1 MSYQVLARK
10 WRPGKFSEL
19 VGQEHV
25 VSAISNALDNDRL
38 HHAYLFTGT
47 RGVGKTT
54 IARIFSK
61 SLNCEEGQGANPCG
75 RCNTCKEIE
84 QGNYVDLLE
93 IDAASRTKVEDTR
106 ELLDNVQ
113 YKPTR
118 GRYKV
123 YLIDEVHM
131 LSKHSFN
138 ALLKTLEEPP
148 PHVKFLLATTD
159 PQKLP
164 ITILSRCLQFN
175 LKAMSREQIV
185 GQLSHILEHEQLPF
199 EPQAL
204 ALLARA
210 AQGSMRDALS
220 LTDQAIAQGGNKVIA
235 SVVTDML
242 GLMDKNQL
250 LKVIHA
256 VVNKSPADVLQLVND
271 IAEQAP
277 DYDNVHSELG
287 SLLHQI
293 ALTQWVP
300 EACKLET
307 TSAKAI
313 YQLAKSIPAE
323 QVQLLYQIA
332 LQGRKDLPYSAD
344 GKSALEM
351 TLMRMMTF
359 APASPVGNTT
369 EIISSSGSE
378 HTLPVQQ
385 SSPSGGPGNVSKQ
398 EEAPL
403 SETSA
408 THEQPATTEN
418 AEPCAQ
424 SEAADSQLTSVQLDD
439 AHSTTVNTQS
449 KIVDEFEQG
458 PSLDEQQPA
467 SPDVTESAR
476 EVSAPAPTLAST
488 PVATEGTEAP
498 APTQTPAPEQTPV
511 SNASIPVS
519 EAAAPLSEV
528 AAPASEATGAPVQ
541 AASSSQHDS
550 ADDRPPLDAYMDDM
564 PPLVEEGDYYGY
576 EEDYTGNGNT
586 AQDNRN
592 ASDGTIYATQASS
605 PEAQLTTTADMLAL
619 RQKLKQRKAQDA
631 QEKAKP
637 AASSVTSASS
647 VLGLQGRARQATTN
661 NSLENVPE
669 QTADNRNTSV
679 QNSDRQSADNQSA
692 DNQSAFDQQGLGQS
706 AQNEAQETEKTEP
719 IVSSQQQP
727 HESFLS
733 DNLAQDD
740 MAQGGSVEYRI
751 TQPSVL
757 NSTSN
762 DSSSEGS
769 STEGSASAD
778 DFTFDEFDADAPF
791 SNDDVA
797 DDIVS
802 SVPVASAESTSPNAS
817 NEGSTSSSFSASD
830 NAFHEARVQEVNVQ
844 EASAQPEF
852 ATDNDQDNYDTP
864 PWALDNEQ
872 PPFDQIEN
880 TPEQTDSGYYR
891 DALDFDAPL
900 SATYDGNL
908 KAYLD
913 DGNKLTHASQIDE
926 WSHLVEQLPV
936 AGLLKQLVLHAAFS
950 RNGNAV
956 SLEIDH
962 SQAHLLNDSTKKQ
975 LIDALHHGLG
985 EGVTIDIKLGEPSS
999 TPFTL
1004 QQEIHA
1010 MRHAHAHTV
1019 INTDDTIQTLM
1030 STFDASVLTD
1040 TVKAR

>member
-75 RCNTCKEIE
+75 QCNTCKEIE

-185 GQLSHILEHEQLPF
+185 GQLQHILEHEQLPF

-220 LTDQAIAQGGNKVIA
+220 LTDQAIAQGGNQVLA

-250 LKVIHA
+250 LKVVHA
-256 VVNKSPADVLQLVND
+256 VVSKSPADVLQLVND

-277 DYDNVHSELG
+277 DYDNVHGELA

-313 YQLAKSIPAE
+313 YQLAKTIPAE

-332 LQGRKDLPYSAD
+332 LQGRKDLPFAAD
-344 GKSALEM
+344 GKSAFEM
-351 TLMRMMTF
+351 TLMRMMSF
-359 APASPVGNTT
+359 APSTPIQNTSS
-369 EIISSSGSE
+369 EIENGRSE
-378 HTLPVQQ
+378 HSLPIEHA
-385 SSPSGGPGNVSKQ
+385 SSSGGPGNVSKQ

-408 THEQPATTEN
+408 TSKQEQAPSEIP
-418 AEPCAQ
+418 AEPIEEQVPSSTAP
-424 SEAADSQLTSVQLDD
+424 SVDTNSSVDSRNVQHVGDTASDTTTQNSTSSMAPEQG
-439 AHSTTVNTQS
+439 S
-449 KIVDEFEQG
+449 EQG
-458 PSLDEQQPA
+458 PEP
-467 SPDVTESAR
+467 
-476 EVSAPAPTLAST
+476 APAVELDTQDVSLQSETARKTELAEPPEPPGTPTT
-488 PVATEGTEAP
+488 FK
-498 APTQTPAPEQTPV
+498 QEQPQHH
-511 SNASIPVS
+511 NALQSD
-519 EAAAPLSEV
+519 E
-528 AAPASEATGAPVQ
+528 
-541 AASSSQHDS
+541 
-550 ADDRPPLDAYMDDM
+550 PPLDAYMDDM
-564 PPLVEEGDYYGY
+564 PPPSDEDGYFDVGHHQNGIEAIGHDSENSQVGSEHIASVHSENNVHNEGEAAPSLTAEE
-576 EEDYTGNGNT
+576 
-586 AQDNRN
+586 
-592 ASDGTIYATQASS
+592 
-605 PEAQLTTTADMLAL
+605 QLISTADMLAL

-631 QEKAKP
+631 DAKSGSAANAKSESASDIQARFTKSKAE
-637 AASSVTSASS
+637 AANVAQADSAQLEATSA
-647 VLGLQGRARQATTN
+647 N
-661 NSLENVPE
+661 NNELENSHSQEHGQQPH
-669 QTADNRNTSV
+669 
-679 QNSDRQSADNQSA
+679 QNSDLESV
-692 DNQSAFDQQGLGQS
+692 
-706 AQNEAQETEKTEP
+706 TEKTQLDT
-719 IVSSQQQP
+719 SQTAP
-727 HESFLS
+727 
-733 DNLAQDD
+733 
-740 MAQGGSVEYRI
+740 
-751 TQPSVL
+751 
-757 NSTSN
+757 SN
-762 DSSSEGS
+762 DKQSLNTRSSSDDKLAVGVNSDSQVNAFNDNAS
-769 STEGSASAD
+769 SSPSSETQSAPIGVGSASA
-778 DFTFDEFDADAPF
+778 FELDEFEEDMPF
-791 SNDDVA
+791 SNDDVGSQA
-797 DDIVS
+797 NSAPPIEDAPPWAIDHEGE
-802 SVPVASAESTSPNAS
+802 PVQHIEN
-817 NEGSTSSSFSASD
+817 TSSSSD
-830 NAFHEARVQEVNVQ
+830 SFNSGVNTQDYVAEHFEVAD
-844 EASAQPEF
+844 ERSF
-852 ATDNDQDNYDTP
+852 T
-864 PWALDNEQ
+864 
-872 PPFDQIEN
+872 
-880 TPEQTDSGYYR
+880 R
-891 DALDFDAPL
+891 DPLDFDAPL
-900 SATYDGNL
+900 SSTYDGNL
-908 KAYLD
+908 TAYLN
-913 DGNKLTHASQIDE
+913 DGSKLTHASQIDE
-926 WSHLVEQLPV
+926 WSNLVEQMPV

-950 RNGNAV
+950 RNGNQV

-962 SQAHLLNDSTKKQ
+962 SQTHLLNDSAKKQ
-975 LIDALHHGLG
+975 LVDAIHHGLG
-985 EGVTIDIKLGEPSS
+985 ENVEVNITLGEPST
-999 TPFTL
+999 TPFAL

-1010 MRHAHAHTV
+1010 MRHAHAHSV
-1019 INTDDTIQTLM
+1019 IKTDDTIQALL
-1030 STFDASVLTD
+1030 STFDASVLAD

>member
-75 RCNTCKEIE
+75 QCNTCKEIE

-185 GQLSHILEHEQLPF
+185 GQLRHILEHEQLPF

-220 LTDQAIAQGGNKVIA
+220 LTDQAIAQGGNQVLA

-250 LKVIHA
+250 LKVVHA
-256 VVNKSPADVLQLVND
+256 VVSKSPADVLQLVND

-277 DYDNVHSELG
+277 DYDNVHSELA

-313 YQLAKSIPAE
+313 FQLSKTIPAE

-332 LQGRKDLPYSAD
+332 LQGRKDLPFAAD
-344 GKSALEM
+344 GKSAFEM
-351 TLMRMMTF
+351 TLMRMMSF
-359 APASPVGNTT
+359 APNKPIRDTAS
-369 EIISSSGSE
+369 EIENERSE
-378 HTLPVQQ
+378 HSLPVEHA
-385 SSPSGGPGNVSKQ
+385 SSSGGPGNVGKQ

-408 THEQPATTEN
+408 TNVQEETPSHLSVESTSAQSSGSAPSTPDSLAKSIIEKEQQEQP
-418 AEPCAQ
+418 Q
-424 SEAADSQLTSVQLDD
+424 STSQFESLQKQEHAVVDESELREDITQTMSTSVESGTTST
-439 AHSTTVNTQS
+439 HSTTLERDSAHGEEPVKQA
-449 KIVDEFEQG
+449 
-458 PSLDEQQPA
+458 PA
-467 SPDVTESAR
+467 SPITE
-476 EVSAPAPTLAST
+476 EVPVENTAIQAESVAAELEPT
-488 PVATEGTEAP
+488 PNEVGEP
-498 APTQTPAPEQTPV
+498 H
-511 SNASIPVS
+511 N
-519 EAAAPLSEV
+519 EAA
-528 AAPASEATGAPVQ
+528 
-541 AASSSQHDS
+541 QHFDG
-550 ADDRPPLDAYMDDM
+550 PPLDAYMDDM
-564 PPLVEEGDYYGY
+564 PPPSDDDGSFAFEGFQSAEGFH
-576 EEDYTGNGNT
+576 
-586 AQDNRN
+586 N
-592 ASDGTIYATQASS
+592 AEGSHNAKGSDQNSEPLAHENVASS
-605 PEAQLTTTADMLAL
+605 LTAEEQLTSTADMLAL
-619 RQKLKQRKAQDA
+619 RQKLKQRKALDA
-631 QEKAKP
+631 EAKSNS
-637 AASSVTSASS
+637 AASAKTESASDI
-647 VLGLQGRARQATTN
+647 QARFTRSKAEALSTAQSAHGVN
-661 NSLENVPE
+661 KGNDNSSGQP
-669 QTADNRNTSV
+669 
-679 QNSDRQSADNQSA
+679 SADNEFKSGDLNPVGHENSRELQDHSPEPLNNSPELRENSPERIDSGSEHKDNSVARGDTPQREGTNPRSSLGNTHAHSSDATHTSESEMNHSSA
-692 DNQSAFDQQGLGQS
+692 NH
-706 AQNEAQETEKTEP
+706 T
-719 IVSSQQQP
+719 
-727 HESFLS
+727 S
-733 DNLAQDD
+733 DFSL
-740 MAQGGSVEYRI
+740 
-751 TQPSVL
+751 
-757 NSTSN
+757 
-762 DSSSEGS
+762 
-769 STEGSASAD
+769 
-778 DFTFDEFDADAPF
+778 DEFEEDMPF
-791 SNDDVA
+791 SNDESEA
-797 DDIVS
+797 QLNS
-802 SVPVASAESTSPNAS
+802 ETPVE
-817 NEGSTSSSFSASD
+817 D
-830 NAFHEARVQEVNVQ
+830 M
-844 EASAQPEF
+844 
-852 ATDNDQDNYDTP
+852 P
-864 PWALDNEQ
+864 PWATDYDNQ
-872 PPFDQIEN
+872 PPQHVEGADYVEAPSNSSSNYDSAPEQIESAG
-880 TPEQTDSGYYR
+880 DRSFAR
-891 DALDFDAPL
+891 DALNFDTPL
-900 SATYDGNL
+900 SSTYDGQL
-908 KAYLD
+908 KAYLN
-913 DGNKLTHASQIDE
+913 DGSKLTHASQIDE
-926 WSHLVEQLPV
+926 WSNLVEQMPV
-936 AGLLKQLVLHAAFS
+936 AGLLKQLVLHASFS
-950 RNGNAV
+950 RDGNQV

-962 SQAHLLNDSTKKQ
+962 SQTHLLNDSAKKQ
-975 LIDALHHGLG
+975 LVDAIHHGLG
-985 EGVTIDIKLGEPSS
+985 ENVEVSITLGEPAS
-999 TPFTL
+999 TPFAL

-1010 MRHAHAHTV
+1010 MRHAHAHSV
-1019 INTDDTIQTLM
+1019 IKTDDTIQALL

-1040 TVKAR
+1040 SVKAR

>member
-75 RCNTCKEIE
+75 QCNTCKEIE

-185 GQLSHILEHEQLPF
+185 GQLQHILEHEQLPF

-220 LTDQAIAQGGNKVIA
+220 LTDQAIAQGGNQVLA

-250 LKVIHA
+250 LKVVHA
-256 VVNKSPADVLQLVND
+256 VVSKSPADVLQLVND

-277 DYDNVHSELG
+277 DYDNVHSELA

-313 YQLAKSIPAE
+313 FQLAKTIPTE

-332 LQGRKDLPYSAD
+332 LQGRKDLPFAAD
-344 GKSALEM
+344 GKSAFEM
-351 TLMRMMTF
+351 TLMRMMSF
-359 APASPVGNTT
+359 APNTPIDDT
-369 EIISSSGSE
+369 VSEIENGRSE
-378 HTLPVQQ
+378 HSLPVDHA
-385 SSPSGGPGNVSKQ
+385 SSSGGPGNVGKQ

-408 THEQPATTEN
+408 TNVQEETPSHLSVESTSEQSLGSAPSTQDSLATSIIEKEQQEQSTSPFESQQEQEN
-418 AEPCAQ
+418 A
-424 SEAADSQLTSVQLDD
+424 AADESDTLSALPHAESGATSTQTTALERDASHDD
-439 AHSTTVNTQS
+439 
-449 KIVDEFEQG
+449 
-458 PSLDEQQPA
+458 
-467 SPDVTESAR
+467 ES
-476 EVSAPAPTLAST
+476 VKPAPTSSIEELAVENTAVQAVQTESVAAELEPT
-488 PVATEGTEAP
+488 PSK
-498 APTQTPAPEQTPV
+498 V
-511 SNASIPVS
+511 SASHN
-519 EAAAPLSEV
+519 EAAQYFDE
-528 AAPASEATGAPVQ
+528 
-541 AASSSQHDS
+541 
-550 ADDRPPLDAYMDDM
+550 PPLDAYMDDM
-564 PPLVEEGDYYGY
+564 PLSSEDDGSLGFDGFQSAEGFH
-576 EEDYTGNGNT
+576 
-586 AQDNRN
+586 N
-592 ASDGTIYATQASS
+592 AKGSDKNSESLAHENEASS
-605 PEAQLTTTADMLAL
+605 LTAEEQLTSTADMLAL

-631 QEKAKP
+631 EAK
-637 AASSVTSASS
+637 STSAANAKTDSAS
-647 VLGLQGRARQATTN
+647 DIQARFTRSKAEAL
-661 NSLENVPE
+661 SAA
-669 QTADNRNTSV
+669 QTAHGINKGGDNSSG
-679 QNSDRQSADNQSA
+679 QPSADNEIKSGDLNPVGHENSRERQDHSP
-692 DNQSAFDQQGLGQS
+692 
-706 AQNEAQETEKTEP
+706 EP
-719 IVSSQQQP
+719 
-727 HESFLS
+727 
-733 DNLAQDD
+733 
-740 MAQGGSVEYRI
+740 
-751 TQPSVL
+751 L
-757 NSTSN
+757 NSSPELLNSSPERIDSGSEHKDNSVARGDTPQLESTNSGSSLGNTHAYSSDAMHTSESEKN
-762 DSSSEGS
+762 HSSSNHTS
-769 STEGSASAD
+769 
-778 DFTFDEFDADAPF
+778 DFSLDEFEEDMPF
-791 SNDDVA
+791 SNDESEA
-797 DDIVS
+797 QS
-802 SVPVASAESTSPNAS
+802 NSETPVE
-817 NEGSTSSSFSASD
+817 D
-830 NAFHEARVQEVNVQ
+830 M
-844 EASAQPEF
+844 
-852 ATDNDQDNYDTP
+852 P
-864 PWALDNEQ
+864 PWATDYDNQ
-872 PPFDQIEN
+872 PPQPPQQVEGADYVEAPSDSSSN
-880 TPEQTDSGYYR
+880 YDSAPEQMESAGDRSFAR
-891 DALDFDAPL
+891 DALNFDTPL
-900 SATYDGNL
+900 SSTYDGQL
-908 KAYLD
+908 KAYLN
-913 DGNKLTHASQIDE
+913 DGSKLTHASQIDE
-926 WSHLVEQLPV
+926 WSNLVEQMPV
-936 AGLLKQLVLHAAFS
+936 AGLLKQLVLHASFS
-950 RNGNAV
+950 RAGNQV

-962 SQAHLLNDSTKKQ
+962 SQTHLLNDSAKKQ
-975 LIDALHHGLG
+975 LVDAIHHGLG
-985 EGVTIDIKLGEPSS
+985 ENVEVNITLGEPAS
-999 TPFTL
+999 TPFAL

-1010 MRHAHAHTV
+1010 MRHAHAHSV
-1019 INTDDTIQTLM
+1019 IKTDDTIQALL

-1040 TVKAR
+1040 SVKAR

>member
-75 RCNTCKEIE
+75 QCNTCKEIE

-185 GQLSHILEHEQLPF
+185 GQLQHILEHEQLPF

-220 LTDQAIAQGGNKVIA
+220 LTDQAIAQGGNQVLA
-235 SVVTDML
+235 SIVTDML

-250 LKVIHA
+250 LKVVHA
-256 VVNKSPADVLQLVND
+256 VVNKSPAEVLQLVND

-277 DYDNVHSELG
+277 DYDNVHSELA

-313 YQLAKSIPAE
+313 FQLAKTIPAE

-332 LQGRKDLPYSAD
+332 LQGRKDLPFAAD
-344 GKSALEM
+344 GKSAFEM
-351 TLMRMMTF
+351 TLMRMMSF
-359 APASPVGNTT
+359 APNTPIDDT
-369 EIISSSGSE
+369 TSEIENGRSE
-378 HTLPVQQ
+378 HSLPVEHA
-385 SSPSGGPGNVSKQ
+385 SSSGGPGNVGKQ
-398 EEAPL
+398 EKAPL

-408 THEQPATTEN
+408 TKEQQETLSHLSVEPTSEQSSENAPSIPDSPATSIIIDEEQQAQPQTTTLFESRQEREQATVNEN
-418 AEPCAQ
+418 ALRE
-424 SEAADSQLTSVQLDD
+424 E
-439 AHSTTVNTQS
+439 NTQTTQLNVELDATS
-449 KIVDEFEQG
+449 TQATLVGRHTALADEFEKQA
-458 PSLDEQQPA
+458 PA
-467 SPDVTESAR
+467 SPISEEVPVKDTAAQTESGAA
-476 EVSAPAPTLAST
+476 EIKPTLKQVSATHNE
-488 PVATEGTEAP
+488 V
-498 APTQTPAPEQTPV
+498 EQHFD
-511 SNASIPVS
+511 
-519 EAAAPLSEV
+519 
-528 AAPASEATGAPVQ
+528 G
-541 AASSSQHDS
+541 
-550 ADDRPPLDAYMDDM
+550 PPLDAYMDDM
-564 PPLVEEGDYYGY
+564 PPPFEEGGNVVEDFHNVKNFVPHNAESFLNAEGSQQADSAHNNGDPLAQQSQAPSLTA
-576 EEDYTGNGNT
+576 EE
-586 AQDNRN
+586 
-592 ASDGTIYATQASS
+592 
-605 PEAQLTTTADMLAL
+605 QLTSTADMLAL
-619 RQKLKQRKAQDA
+619 RQKLKQKKAQDA
-631 QEKAKP
+631 DAKNNS
-637 AASSVTSASS
+637 AANAKTESASDIQARFTRSKDEAATSAQTTGFNIKNADVTTETRNEGEKSNIAGVTPVENENGPGHIHNPLRES
-647 VLGLQGRARQATTN
+647 NNTPRSDHEDLLGDSNRYQQDDNTGLFQDSTEALPADTEQGST
-661 NSLENVPE
+661 LEI
-669 QTADNRNTSV
+669 
-679 QNSDRQSADNQSA
+679 
-692 DNQSAFDQQGLGQS
+692 GQS
-706 AQNEAQETEKTEP
+706 GA
-719 IVSSQQQP
+719 
-727 HESFLS
+727 
-733 DNLAQDD
+733 
-740 MAQGGSVEYRI
+740 
-751 TQPSVL
+751 
-757 NSTSN
+757 N
-762 DSSSEGS
+762 D
-769 STEGSASAD
+769 TNYFAL
-778 DFTFDEFDADAPF
+778 DEFEEDMPF
-791 SNDDVA
+791 SNDEVTTQK
-797 DDIVS
+797 S
-802 SVPVASAESTSPNAS
+802 ETSQV
-817 NEGSTSSSFSASD
+817 E
-830 NAFHEARVQEVNVQ
+830 
-844 EASAQPEF
+844 
-852 ATDNDQDNYDTP
+852 DTP
-864 PWALDNEQ
+864 PWATGDEPQ
-872 PPFDQIEN
+872 SSPIAVDSGHEPETPGGTTN
-880 TPEQTDSGYYR
+880 TVGLPEQTESKGDLSFAR
-891 DALDFDAPL
+891 DALNFDTPL
-900 SATYDGNL
+900 SSTYDGPL
-908 KAYLD
+908 KPYLN

-926 WSHLVEQLPV
+926 WSNLVEQMPV
-936 AGLLKQLVLHAAFS
+936 AGLLKQLVLHASFS
-950 RNGNAV
+950 REGNQV

-962 SQAHLLNDSTKKQ
+962 SQTHLLNDSAKKQ
-975 LIDALHHGLG
+975 LVDAIHHGLG
-985 EGVTIDIKLGEPSS
+985 ENVDVNISLGEPAS
-999 TPFTL
+999 TPFAL

-1010 MRHAHAHTV
+1010 MRHAHAHSV
-1019 INTDDTIQTLM
+1019 IETDDTIQTLL

-1040 TVKAR
+1040 SVKAR

>member
-75 RCNTCKEIE
+75 QCNTCKEIE

-185 GQLSHILEHEQLPF
+185 GQLQHILQHEQLPF

-220 LTDQAIAQGGNKVIA
+220 LTDQAIAQGGNQVLA

-256 VVNKSPADVLQLVND
+256 VVSKSPADVLQLVND

-277 DYDNVHSELG
+277 DYDNVHSELA

-313 YQLAKSIPAE
+313 FQLAKTIPAE

-332 LQGRKDLPYSAD
+332 LQGRKDLPFAAD
-344 GKSALEM
+344 GKSAFEM
-351 TLMRMMTF
+351 TLMRMMSF
-359 APASPVGNTT
+359 APNTPIDDT
-369 EIISSSGSE
+369 VSEIENGRSE
-378 HTLPVQQ
+378 HSLPVDHA
-385 SSPSGGPGNVSKQ
+385 SSSGGPGNVGKQ

-408 THEQPATTEN
+408 TNVQEETPSHLSVESTSAQSLESAPSTLDSLATSIIEKEQQEQPQSTTQF
-418 AEPCAQ
+418 EPRQEQEHAAVDE
-424 SEAADSQLTSVQLDD
+424 SELPEDKTQTTSTSVE
-439 AHSTTVNTQS
+439 SGTTSTQS
-449 KIVDEFEQG
+449 TALERD
-458 PSLDEQQPA
+458 
-467 SPDVTESAR
+467 SAHG
-476 EVSAPAPTLAST
+476 EE
-488 PVATEGTEAP
+488 PVK
-498 APTQTPAPEQTPV
+498 Q
-511 SNASIPVS
+511 
-519 EAAAPLSEV
+519 
-528 AAPASEATGAPVQ
+528 APASSITEEVPVENTAIQAESVAAELEPTPNEVSEPHNEAA
-541 AASSSQHDS
+541 QHFDG
-550 ADDRPPLDAYMDDM
+550 PPLDAYMDDM
-564 PPLVEEGDYYGY
+564 PPPSEDDSSFAFEGFQSAEGGY
-576 EEDYTGNGNT
+576 
-586 AQDNRN
+586 N
-592 ASDGTIYATQASS
+592 AEGSYNAKGSDQNSEPLAHENEASS
-605 PEAQLTTTADMLAL
+605 LTAEEQLTSTADMLAL

-631 QEKAKP
+631 EAKSNS
-637 AASSVTSASS
+637 AANAKTESASDIQARFTRS
-647 VLGLQGRARQATTN
+647 KAEALNTAQSTNAITNHAENSAGQGSADN
-661 NSLENVPE
+661 EIKSGEINSLETETSSESGNDSPKRLDNSPKRLDNSLERIDNNSELANNAAYISNENNDNSLQQGAPLGSAHAELTDITDAGESVKALSGVNDASDFTLDEFEEDMPFSNDEAEVQPNSETPVEDIPPWATDYDDQPPQHVEEAGYVEASSSSNANNPNVPE
-669 QTADNRNTSV
+669 QVEGAGER
-679 QNSDRQSADNQSA
+679 
-692 DNQSAFDQQGLGQS
+692 
-706 AQNEAQETEKTEP
+706 
-719 IVSSQQQP
+719 
-727 HESFLS
+727 SF
-733 DNLAQDD
+733 A
-740 MAQGGSVEYRI
+740 
-751 TQPSVL
+751 
-757 NSTSN
+757 
-762 DSSSEGS
+762 
-769 STEGSASAD
+769 
-778 DFTFDEFDADAPF
+778 
-791 SNDDVA
+791 
-797 DDIVS
+797 
-802 SVPVASAESTSPNAS
+802 
-817 NEGSTSSSFSASD
+817 
-830 NAFHEARVQEVNVQ
+830 
-844 EASAQPEF
+844 
-852 ATDNDQDNYDTP
+852 
-864 PWALDNEQ
+864 
-872 PPFDQIEN
+872 
-880 TPEQTDSGYYR
+880 R
-891 DALDFDAPL
+891 DALNFDTPL
-900 SATYDGNL
+900 SSTYDGQL
-908 KAYLD
+908 KAYLS
-913 DGNKLTHASQIDE
+913 DGSKLTHASQIDE
-926 WSHLVEQLPV
+926 WSNLVEQMPV
-936 AGLLKQLVLHAAFS
+936 AGLLKQLVLHASFS
-950 RNGNAV
+950 RNGNQV

-962 SQAHLLNDSTKKQ
+962 SQTHLLNDSAKKQ
-975 LIDALHHGLG
+975 LVDAIHHGLG
-985 EGVTIDIKLGEPSS
+985 ENVDVNITLGEPSS
-999 TPFTL
+999 TPFAL

-1010 MRHAHAHTV
+1010 MRHAHAHSV
-1019 INTDDTIQTLM
+1019 IKTDDTIQALL

>member
-75 RCNTCKEIE
+75 QCNTCKEIE

-185 GQLSHILEHEQLPF
+185 GQLKHILEHEQLPF

-210 AQGSMRDALS
+210 AHGSMRDALS
-220 LTDQAIAQGGNKVIA
+220 LTDQAIAQGGNQVLA

-250 LKVIHA
+250 LKVVHA
-256 VVNKSPADVLQLVND
+256 VVSKSPADVLQLVND
-271 IAEQAP
+271 LAEQAP
-277 DYDNVHSELG
+277 DYDNVHSELA

-313 YQLAKSIPAE
+313 FQLAKTIPAE

-332 LQGRKDLPYSAD
+332 LQGRKDLPFAAD
-344 GKSALEM
+344 GKSAFEM
-351 TLMRMMTF
+351 TLMRMMSF
-359 APASPVGNTT
+359 APNIPIENTSS
-369 EIISSSGSE
+369 EIENGRSE
-378 HTLPVQQ
+378 HSLPVDHA
-385 SSPSGGPGNVSKQ
+385 SSSGGPGNVGKQ
-398 EEAPL
+398 GEAPL

-408 THEQPATTEN
+408 TKMQEVTPSKVQVESTF
-418 AEPCAQ
+418 AQ
-424 SEAADSQLTSVQLDD
+424 SLA
-439 AHSTTVNTQS
+439 
-449 KIVDEFEQG
+449 G
-458 PSLDEQQPA
+458 A
-467 SPDVTESAR
+467 SPTSEPLGVPNVEREPQEEPLPESQSNPQLEH
-476 EVSAPAPTLAST
+476 EVKEDHSADDESGLGEPETSIISSNVKT
-488 PVATEGTEAP
+488 DQ
-498 APTQTPAPEQTPV
+498 APTQTTGLNTYATLDDKPAKQQPPSPVDEVLPVEGATQRTEYAEAQAQSEPTSASAPQAEQYYD
-511 SNASIPVS
+511 
-519 EAAAPLSEV
+519 E
-528 AAPASEATGAPVQ
+528 
-541 AASSSQHDS
+541 
-550 ADDRPPLDAYMDDM
+550 PPLDAYMDDV
-564 PPLVEEGDYYGY
+564 PPPSEDDGLFGVEGY
-576 EEDYTGNGNT
+576 HGEDSHINGESLAHENETDSANGVQTDGNPVNEGNGAGTDSINRETSSLT
-586 AQDNRN
+586 A
-592 ASDGTIYATQASS
+592 
-605 PEAQLTTTADMLAL
+605 EEQLTSTADMLAL
-619 RQKLKQRKAQDA
+619 RQKLKQKKAQDA
-631 QEKAKP
+631 DAKSNSVANAKAESASDIQARFTRSKSEALSAAQTTNTINNSTDNSAVQNDAGNESNSAGVEP
-637 AASSVTSASS
+637 AEPGTSAR
-647 VLGLQGRARQATTN
+647 LD
-661 NSLENVPE
+661 NSLELNNSPELENSPQMAKNESIEGYHNSLHENANSKTPRTGAQVLPADTMNVSE
-669 QTADNRNTSV
+669 AED
-679 QNSDRQSADNQSA
+679 
-692 DNQSAFDQQGLGQS
+692 GQS
-706 AQNEAQETEKTEP
+706 S
-719 IVSSQQQP
+719 VSSK
-727 HESFLS
+727 
-733 DNLAQDD
+733 
-740 MAQGGSVEYRI
+740 
-751 TQPSVL
+751 
-757 NSTSN
+757 
-762 DSSSEGS
+762 
-769 STEGSASAD
+769 D
-778 DFTFDEFDADAPF
+778 DFALDDFEEDLPF
-791 SNDDVA
+791 SNDEA
-797 DDIVS
+797 DTQVSQVKPVDDMPPWATDYDNLPPQHFENSGFVETSSNSHANNS
-802 SVPVASAESTSPNAS
+802 SVPKQV
-817 NEGSTSSSFSASD
+817 EGAGEWSFA
-830 NAFHEARVQEVNVQ
+830 
-844 EASAQPEF
+844 
-852 ATDNDQDNYDTP
+852 
-864 PWALDNEQ
+864 
-872 PPFDQIEN
+872 
-880 TPEQTDSGYYR
+880 R
-891 DALDFDAPL
+891 DALNFDTPL
-900 SATYDGNL
+900 SSTYDGKL
-908 KAYLD
+908 EAYLN
-913 DGNKLTHASQIDE
+913 DGSKLIHASQIDE
-926 WSHLVEQLPV
+926 WSNLVEQMPV

-950 RNGNAV
+950 RNGNQV

-962 SQAHLLNDSTKKQ
+962 SQTHLLNDSAKKQ
-975 LIDALHHGLG
+975 LVDAIHHGLG
-985 EGVTIDIKLGEPSS
+985 ENVEINITLGEPSS
-999 TPFTL
+999 TPFAL

-1019 INTDDTIQTLM
+1019 IKTDDTIQTLL

-1040 TVKAR
+1040 SVKAR

>member
-75 RCNTCKEIE
+75 QCNTCKEIE

-185 GQLSHILEHEQLPF
+185 GQLSHILEHEALPF

-220 LTDQAIAQGGNKVIA
+220 LTDQAIAQGGNQVVA
-235 SVVTDML
+235 SIVTDML

-256 VVNKSPADVLQLVND
+256 VVSKSPGDVLQLVNG

-277 DYDNVHSELG
+277 DYDNVHGELA

-313 YQLAKSIPAE
+313 YQLAKTIPAE

-332 LQGRKDLPYSAD
+332 LQGRKDLPFAAD
-344 GKSALEM
+344 GKSAFEM

-359 APASPVGNTT
+359 APSAPLADTASDIASGDSNVALPISGNTSVNESNST
-369 EIISSSGSE
+369 IS
-378 HTLPVQQ
+378 PPD
-385 SSPSGGPGNVSKQ
+385 PSGGPGNVSEQ
-398 EEAPL
+398 EDAHV

-408 THEQPATTEN
+408 NSIKTQDVVDDGHVVSEESESAVHAQPFDKPQNDGLGTQPPQAMVSELATSNQTVPEQAVPNQTVPEEAVPN
-418 AEPCAQ
+418 QAAQ
-424 SEAADSQLTSVQLDD
+424 VETASVADAADVGFD
-439 AHSTTVNTQS
+439 
-449 KIVDEFEQG
+449 G
-458 PSLDEQQPA
+458 
-467 SPDVTESAR
+467 
-476 EVSAPAPTLAST
+476 
-488 PVATEGTEAP
+488 
-498 APTQTPAPEQTPV
+498 
-511 SNASIPVS
+511 
-519 EAAAPLSEV
+519 
-528 AAPASEATGAPVQ
+528 
-541 AASSSQHDS
+541 
-550 ADDRPPLDAYMDDM
+550 PPLDAYMDDM
-564 PPLVEEGDYYGY
+564 PVPSDDAHFGI
-576 EEDYTGNGNT
+576 
-586 AQDNRN
+586 DNIN
-592 ASDGTIYATQASS
+592 VSVHSDAMEPDAASS
-605 PEAQLTTTADMLAL
+605 EHKDTTVTTDTLSAEEQLTSTADMLAL
-619 RQKLKQRKAQDA
+619 RQKLKQRKAEEADS
-631 QEKAKP
+631 KANDSGANSGLTSADEIQARFVKTATP
-637 AASSVTSASS
+637 SALNDESSVSNEGRELSADTPFEAGSTGDSTIHDAVQVTSDAPTADDTAVKDAFPSAEQQNAGQHESSNETSNDDFSLDEFDSDAPYANEPSASS
-647 VLGLQGRARQATTN
+647 PFESEAHAPSFEEVPNEVVEPPIAQKGNATSTVEHDAPPWESQQHGSAEYADAYNEPLPHWESDVPVEGAALQNHDNTMLGHGEKQTGLSDGDFARDAFDFDTPLATTY
-661 NSLENVPE
+661 S
-669 QTADNRNTSV
+669 
-679 QNSDRQSADNQSA
+679 
-692 DNQSAFDQQGLGQS
+692 
-706 AQNEAQETEKTEP
+706 
-719 IVSSQQQP
+719 
-727 HESFLS
+727 
-733 DNLAQDD
+733 
-740 MAQGGSVEYRI
+740 GS
-751 TQPSVL
+751 
-757 NSTSN
+757 
-762 DSSSEGS
+762 
-769 STEGSASAD
+769 
-778 DFTFDEFDADAPF
+778 
-791 SNDDVA
+791 
-797 DDIVS
+797 
-802 SVPVASAESTSPNAS
+802 
-817 NEGSTSSSFSASD
+817 
-830 NAFHEARVQEVNVQ
+830 
-844 EASAQPEF
+844 
-852 ATDNDQDNYDTP
+852 
-864 PWALDNEQ
+864 
-872 PPFDQIEN
+872 
-880 TPEQTDSGYYR
+880 
-891 DALDFDAPL
+891 
-900 SATYDGNL
+900 L
-908 KAYLD
+908 KAYLN
-913 DGNKLTHASQIDE
+913 DGNKLTHASQIDS
-926 WSHLVEQLPV
+926 WSQLVEQMPV
-936 AGLLKQLVLHAAFS
+936 AGLLKQLVLHASFA
-950 RNGNAV
+950 RNGDTV

-962 SQAHLLNDSTKKQ
+962 SQSHLLNDSTKQQ
-975 LIDALHHGLG
+975 LIDAMHHGLG
-985 EGVTIDIKLGEPSS
+985 ENVNVDITLGEPST
-999 TPFTL
+999 TPFAL

-1010 MRHAHAHTV
+1010 MRHAHAHSV
-1019 INTDDTIQTLM
+1019 VNTDDTIQALL

>member
-75 RCNTCKEIE
+75 QCNTCKEIE

-185 GQLSHILEHEQLPF
+185 GQLQHILEHEQLPF

-220 LTDQAIAQGGNKVIA
+220 LTDQAIAQGGNQVLA

-256 VVNKSPADVLQLVND
+256 VVSKSPADVLQLVND

-277 DYDNVHSELG
+277 DYDNVHSELA

-313 YQLAKSIPAE
+313 FQLAKTIPAE

-332 LQGRKDLPYSAD
+332 LQGRKDLPFAAD
-344 GKSALEM
+344 GKSAFEM
-351 TLMRMMTF
+351 TLMRMMSF
-359 APASPVGNTT
+359 APNTPIDDT
-369 EIISSSGSE
+369 SSEIENGRSE
-378 HTLPVQQ
+378 HSLPVDHA
-385 SSPSGGPGNVSKQ
+385 SSSGGPGNVGKQ

-408 THEQPATTEN
+408 TNVQEETPSHLSVESTSEQSLGSAPSTQDSLATSIIEKEQQEQSTSPFESQQEQEN
-418 AEPCAQ
+418 A
-424 SEAADSQLTSVQLDD
+424 AADESDTLSALPHAESGATSTQTTALERDASHDD
-439 AHSTTVNTQS
+439 
-449 KIVDEFEQG
+449 
-458 PSLDEQQPA
+458 
-467 SPDVTESAR
+467 ES
-476 EVSAPAPTLAST
+476 VKPAPTSSIEELAVENTAVQAVQTESVAAELEPT
-488 PVATEGTEAP
+488 PSK
-498 APTQTPAPEQTPV
+498 V
-511 SNASIPVS
+511 SASHN
-519 EAAAPLSEV
+519 EAAQYFDE
-528 AAPASEATGAPVQ
+528 
-541 AASSSQHDS
+541 
-550 ADDRPPLDAYMDDM
+550 PPLDAYMDDM
-564 PPLVEEGDYYGY
+564 PLSSEDDGSLGFDGFQSAEGFH
-576 EEDYTGNGNT
+576 
-586 AQDNRN
+586 N
-592 ASDGTIYATQASS
+592 AKGSDKNSESLAHENEASS
-605 PEAQLTTTADMLAL
+605 LTAEEQLTSTADMLAL

-631 QEKAKP
+631 EAK
-637 AASSVTSASS
+637 STSAANAKTESAS
-647 VLGLQGRARQATTN
+647 DIQARFTRSKAEAL
-661 NSLENVPE
+661 SAA
-669 QTADNRNTSV
+669 QTAHGINKGGDNSSG
-679 QNSDRQSADNQSA
+679 QPSADNEIKSGDLNPVGHENSRERQDHSP
-692 DNQSAFDQQGLGQS
+692 
-706 AQNEAQETEKTEP
+706 EP
-719 IVSSQQQP
+719 
-727 HESFLS
+727 
-733 DNLAQDD
+733 
-740 MAQGGSVEYRI
+740 
-751 TQPSVL
+751 L
-757 NSTSN
+757 NSSPELLNSSPERIDSGSEHKDNSVARGDTPQLESTNSGSSLGNTHAYSSDAMHTSESEKN
-762 DSSSEGS
+762 HSSSNHTS
-769 STEGSASAD
+769 
-778 DFTFDEFDADAPF
+778 DFSLDEFEEDMPF
-791 SNDDVA
+791 SNDESEVQ
-797 DDIVS
+797 S
-802 SVPVASAESTSPNAS
+802 NSETPVE
-817 NEGSTSSSFSASD
+817 D
-830 NAFHEARVQEVNVQ
+830 M
-844 EASAQPEF
+844 
-852 ATDNDQDNYDTP
+852 P
-864 PWALDNEQ
+864 PWATDYDNH
-872 PPFDQIEN
+872 PPQHVEGADYVETPSDSSSN
-880 TPEQTDSGYYR
+880 YDSAPEQMESAGDRSFAR
-891 DALDFDAPL
+891 DALNFDTPL
-900 SATYDGNL
+900 SSTYDGQL
-908 KAYLD
+908 KAYLN
-913 DGNKLTHASQIDE
+913 DGSKLTHASQIDE
-926 WSHLVEQLPV
+926 WSNLVEQMPV
-936 AGLLKQLVLHAAFS
+936 AGLLKQLVLHASFS
-950 RNGNAV
+950 RAGNQV

-962 SQAHLLNDSTKKQ
+962 SQTHLLNDSAKKQ
-975 LIDALHHGLG
+975 LVDAIHHGLG
-985 EGVTIDIKLGEPSS
+985 ENVEVNITLGEPAS
-999 TPFTL
+999 TPFAL

-1010 MRHAHAHTV
+1010 MRHAHAHSV
-1019 INTDDTIQTLM
+1019 IKTDDTIQALL

-1040 TVKAR
+1040 SVKAR

>member
-75 RCNTCKEIE
+75 QCNTCKEIE

-185 GQLSHILEHEQLPF
+185 GQLQHILQHEQLPF

-220 LTDQAIAQGGNKVIA
+220 LTDQAIAQGGNQVLA

-250 LKVIHA
+250 LKVVHA
-256 VVNKSPADVLQLVND
+256 VVSKSPADVLQLVND

-277 DYDNVHSELG
+277 DYDNVHSELA

-313 YQLAKSIPAE
+313 FQLAKTIPAE

-332 LQGRKDLPYSAD
+332 LQGRKDLPFAAD
-344 GKSALEM
+344 GKSAFEM
-351 TLMRMMTF
+351 TLMRMMSF
-359 APASPVGNTT
+359 APNTPIEDT
-369 EIISSSGSE
+369 ESEIESGRSE
-378 HTLPVQQ
+378 HSLPVDHA
-385 SSPSGGPGNVSKQ
+385 SSSGGPGNVGKQ

-408 THEQPATTEN
+408 SNVQEEAPLNVPVESTVAQSLEN
-418 AEPCAQ
+418 ALSTSDSHATSIIEKEPQDQAQ
-424 SEAADSQLTSVQLDD
+424 STSPFESRQQQEDAAVNERELRED
-439 AHSTTVNTQS
+439 NTQTTS
-449 KIVDEFEQG
+449 PSVASGTTSTQSTGLERDAAHGDESVTQA
-458 PSLDEQQPA
+458 PT
-467 SPDVTESAR
+467 SPITGEVPVENTAVQTESVAAEPKPTPK
-476 EVSAPAPTLAST
+476 EVSTSHI
-488 PVATEGTEAP
+488 EA
-498 APTQTPAPEQTPV
+498 EQYF
-511 SNASIPVS
+511 
-519 EAAAPLSEV
+519 EE
-528 AAPASEATGAPVQ
+528 
-541 AASSSQHDS
+541 
-550 ADDRPPLDAYMDDM
+550 PPLDAYMDDM
-564 PPLVEEGDYYGY
+564 PPLSEDEGSYGVGDFHDVASFDSHGT
-576 EEDYTGNGNT
+576 EDSNNAEGF
-586 AQDNRN
+586 RN
-592 ASDGTIYATQASS
+592 AEGSHKSSESLSSENEAASLTA
-605 PEAQLTTTADMLAL
+605 EEQLTSTADMLAL
-619 RQKLKQRKAQDA
+619 RQRLKQRKAQDA
-631 QEKAKP
+631 DAKSNSE
-637 AASSVTSASS
+637 ANAKTESASDIQARFTRS
-647 VLGLQGRARQATTN
+647 KAEALNTAKSTNAITNHTENSAGQG
-661 NSLENVPE
+661 
-669 QTADNRNTSV
+669 
-679 QNSDRQSADNQSA
+679 SADNENDDNSLQQSA
-692 DNQSAFDQQGLGQS
+692 SLGS
-706 AQNEAQETEKTEP
+706 T
-719 IVSSQQQP
+719 
-727 HESFLS
+727 L
-733 DNLAQDD
+733 
-740 MAQGGSVEYRI
+740 VE
-751 TQPSVL
+751 
-757 NSTSN
+757 
-762 DSSSEGS
+762 
-769 STEGSASAD
+769 SAD
-778 DFTFDEFDADAPF
+778 TTHAGESVKAQSGVNDASDFTLDEFEEDMPF
-791 SNDDVA
+791 SNDEA
-797 DDIVS
+797 EAQS
-802 SVPVASAESTSPNAS
+802 NSETPVE
-817 NEGSTSSSFSASD
+817 D
-830 NAFHEARVQEVNVQ
+830 M
-844 EASAQPEF
+844 
-852 ATDNDQDNYDTP
+852 P
-864 PWALDNEQ
+864 PWATDYDNQ
-872 PPFDQIEN
+872 PPQHVDGADYVEAPSDSSSNFDSALEHV
-880 TPEQTDSGYYR
+880 ESAGDLSFAR
-891 DALDFDAPL
+891 DALNFDTPL
-900 SATYDGNL
+900 SSTYEGQL
-908 KAYLD
+908 RAYLH
-913 DGNKLTHASQIDE
+913 DGSKLTHASQIDE
-926 WSHLVEQLPV
+926 WSNLVEQMPV
-936 AGLLKQLVLHAAFS
+936 AGLLKQLVLHASFS
-950 RNGNAV
+950 REGNQV

-962 SQAHLLNDSTKKQ
+962 SQTHLLNDSAQKQ
-975 LIDALHHGLG
+975 LVDAIHHGLG
-985 EGVTIDIKLGEPSS
+985 ENVEVNITLGEPSS
-999 TPFTL
+999 TPFAL

-1010 MRHAHAHTV
+1010 MRHAHAHSV
-1019 INTDDTIQTLM
+1019 IKTDDTIQALL

>member
-75 RCNTCKEIE
+75 QCNTCKEIE

-220 LTDQAIAQGGNKVIA
+220 LTDQAIAQGGNQVVA
-235 SVVTDML
+235 SIVTDML

-256 VVNKSPADVLQLVND
+256 VVSKSPADVLQLVND

-277 DYDNVHSELG
+277 DYDNVHGELA

-313 YQLAKSIPAE
+313 YQLAKTIPAE

-332 LQGRKDLPYSAD
+332 LQGRKDLPFAAD
-344 GKSALEM
+344 GKSAFEM

-359 APASPVGNTT
+359 APSAPLADTASDIASGNSNVTLP
-369 EIISSSGSE
+369 ISGNANANQSSSTIS
-378 HTLPVQQ
+378 PPD
-385 SSPSGGPGNVSKQ
+385 PSGGPGNVSKQ
-398 EEAPL
+398 EDTHA

-408 THEQPATTEN
+408 TSIKTQDVIDDSHVVSDETETPVNPQPDEKSENDALETPLPQAMVSEQATSN
-418 AEPCAQ
+418 QVMP
-424 SEAADSQLTSVQLDD
+424 
-439 AHSTTVNTQS
+439 
-449 KIVDEFEQG
+449 
-458 PSLDEQQPA
+458 
-467 SPDVTESAR
+467 
-476 EVSAPAPTLAST
+476 EVS
-488 PVATEGTEAP
+488 
-498 APTQTPAPEQTPV
+498 QTAPESIESDT
-511 SNASIPVS
+511 SASV
-519 EAAAPLSEV
+519 
-528 AAPASEATGAPVQ
+528 GF
-541 AASSSQHDS
+541 DG
-550 ADDRPPLDAYMDDM
+550 PPLDAYMDDM
-564 PPLVEEGDYYGY
+564 P
-576 EEDYTGNGNT
+576 
-586 AQDNRN
+586 
-592 ASDGTIYATQASS
+592 ASS
-605 PEAQLTTTADMLAL
+605 DDDVDYGIDNIDLPVHTEAKVPEEHNSSASTNALSAEEQLTSTADMLAL
-619 RQKLKQRKAQDA
+619 RQKLKQRKAEDA
-631 QEKAKP
+631 ESKTADGG
-637 AASSVTSASS
+637 ANSGLTSAEEIQARFVKTATPSALDNELS
-647 VLGLQGRARQATTN
+647 V
-661 NSLENVPE
+661 
-669 QTADNRNTSV
+669 
-679 QNSDRQSADNQSA
+679 
-692 DNQSAFDQQGLGQS
+692 
-706 AQNEAQETEKTEP
+706 
-719 IVSSQQQP
+719 
-727 HESFLS
+727 
-733 DNLAQDD
+733 
-740 MAQGGSVEYRI
+740 
-751 TQPSVL
+751 
-757 NSTSN
+757 
-762 DSSSEGS
+762 SSEGRES
-769 STEGSASAD
+769 SAD
-778 DFTFDEFDADAPF
+778 AVAETSVAGDSTAQDVVHVTNNATTLAKDDLPSAVHQNAGQNESTNQPQLENDFSFDEFDSDAPYANEP
-791 SNDDVA
+791 S
-797 DDIVS
+797 
-802 SVPVASAESTSPNAS
+802 ASAPFENEAQAPNFEQDSNEVIEPQNLQKGDTASAVDHDLPPWESQHSSAGHSDSSNELPPHWENDLPVESTAPQVYDNTMQGHG
-817 NEGSTSSSFSASD
+817 EEQTESSDADFACD
-830 NAFHEARVQEVNVQ
+830 AFD
-844 EASAQPEF
+844 F
-852 ATDNDQDNYDTP
+852 DTP
-864 PWALDNEQ
+864 L
-872 PPFDQIEN
+872 
-880 TPEQTDSGYYR
+880 
-891 DALDFDAPL
+891 
-900 SATYDGNL
+900 ATTYNGSL
-908 KAYLD
+908 KAYLN
-913 DGNKLTHASQIDE
+913 DGNKLTHASQIDS
-926 WSHLVEQLPV
+926 WSQLVEQMPV
-936 AGLLKQLVLHAAFS
+936 AGLLKQLVLHASFV
-950 RNGNAV
+950 RNGNTV

-962 SQAHLLNDSTKKQ
+962 SQSHLLNDSTKQQ
-975 LIDALHHGLG
+975 LIDAMHHGLV
-985 EGVTIDIKLGEPSS
+985 ENVNVDITLGEPST
-999 TPFTL
+999 TPFAL

-1019 INTDDTIQTLM
+1019 VNTDDTIQALL

>member
-75 RCNTCKEIE
+75 QCNTCKEIE

-185 GQLSHILEHEQLPF
+185 GQLQHILEHEQLPF

-220 LTDQAIAQGGNKVIA
+220 LTDQAIAQGGNQVLA

-250 LKVIHA
+250 LKVVHA
-256 VVNKSPADVLQLVND
+256 VVSKSPADVLQLVND

-277 DYDNVHSELG
+277 DYDNVHSELA

-313 YQLAKSIPAE
+313 FQLAKTIPAE

-332 LQGRKDLPYSAD
+332 LQGRKDLPFAAD
-344 GKSALEM
+344 GKSAFEM
-351 TLMRMMTF
+351 TLMRMMSF
-359 APASPVGNTT
+359 APNTPIKDTAS
-369 EIISSSGSE
+369 EIENGRSE
-378 HTLPVQQ
+378 HSLPVDHA
-385 SSPSGGPGNVSKQ
+385 SSSGGPGNVGKQ

-408 THEQPATTEN
+408 TNVQEETPSHLSVESTSEQSLESAPSTPDSLATSIIEKEQQEQSTSPFESQQEQEN
-418 AEPCAQ
+418 A
-424 SEAADSQLTSVQLDD
+424 AADESDTLSALPHAESGATSTQTTALERDASHDD
-439 AHSTTVNTQS
+439 
-449 KIVDEFEQG
+449 
-458 PSLDEQQPA
+458 
-467 SPDVTESAR
+467 ES
-476 EVSAPAPTLAST
+476 VKPAPTSSIEELAVENTAVQAVQTESVAAELEPT
-488 PVATEGTEAP
+488 PSK
-498 APTQTPAPEQTPV
+498 V
-511 SNASIPVS
+511 SASHN
-519 EAAAPLSEV
+519 EAAQYFDE
-528 AAPASEATGAPVQ
+528 
-541 AASSSQHDS
+541 
-550 ADDRPPLDAYMDDM
+550 PPLDAYMDDM
-564 PPLVEEGDYYGY
+564 PLSSEDDGSLGFDGFQSAEGFH
-576 EEDYTGNGNT
+576 
-586 AQDNRN
+586 N
-592 ASDGTIYATQASS
+592 AKGSDKNSESLAHENEASS
-605 PEAQLTTTADMLAL
+605 LTAEEQLTSTADMLAL

-631 QEKAKP
+631 EAK
-637 AASSVTSASS
+637 STSAANAKTESAS
-647 VLGLQGRARQATTN
+647 DIQARFTRSKAEAL
-661 NSLENVPE
+661 SAA
-669 QTADNRNTSV
+669 QTAHGINKGGDNSSG
-679 QNSDRQSADNQSA
+679 QPSADNEIKSGDLNPVGHENSRERQDHSP
-692 DNQSAFDQQGLGQS
+692 
-706 AQNEAQETEKTEP
+706 EP
-719 IVSSQQQP
+719 
-727 HESFLS
+727 
-733 DNLAQDD
+733 
-740 MAQGGSVEYRI
+740 
-751 TQPSVL
+751 L
-757 NSTSN
+757 NSSPELLNSSPERIDSGSEHKDNSVARGDTPQLESTNSGSSLGNTHAYSSDAMHTSESEKN
-762 DSSSEGS
+762 HSSSNHTS
-769 STEGSASAD
+769 
-778 DFTFDEFDADAPF
+778 DFSLDEFEEDMPF
-791 SNDDVA
+791 SNDESEA
-797 DDIVS
+797 QS
-802 SVPVASAESTSPNAS
+802 NSETPVE
-817 NEGSTSSSFSASD
+817 D
-830 NAFHEARVQEVNVQ
+830 M
-844 EASAQPEF
+844 
-852 ATDNDQDNYDTP
+852 P
-864 PWALDNEQ
+864 PWATDYDNQ
-872 PPFDQIEN
+872 PPQHVEGADYVEAPSDSSSN
-880 TPEQTDSGYYR
+880 YDSAPEQMESAGDRSFAR
-891 DALDFDAPL
+891 DALNFDTPL
-900 SATYDGNL
+900 SSTYDGQL
-908 KAYLD
+908 KAYLN
-913 DGNKLTHASQIDE
+913 DGSKLTHASQIDE
-926 WSHLVEQLPV
+926 WSNLVEQMPV
-936 AGLLKQLVLHAAFS
+936 AGLLKQLVLHASFS
-950 RNGNAV
+950 RAGNQV

-962 SQAHLLNDSTKKQ
+962 SQTHLLNDSAKKQ
-975 LIDALHHGLG
+975 LVDAIHHGLG
-985 EGVTIDIKLGEPSS
+985 ENVEVNITLGEPAS
-999 TPFTL
+999 TPFAL

-1010 MRHAHAHTV
+1010 MRHAHAHSV
-1019 INTDDTIQTLM
+1019 IKTDDTIQALL

-1040 TVKAR
+1040 SVKAR

>member
-75 RCNTCKEIE
+75 QCNTCKEIE

-185 GQLSHILEHEQLPF
+185 GQLQHILEHEQLPF

-220 LTDQAIAQGGNKVIA
+220 LTDQAIAQGGNQVLA

-250 LKVIHA
+250 LKVVHA
-256 VVNKSPADVLQLVND
+256 VVSKSSADVLQLVND

-277 DYDNVHSELG
+277 DYDNVHSELA

-313 YQLAKSIPAE
+313 FQLAKTIPAE

-332 LQGRKDLPYSAD
+332 LQGRKDLPFAAD
-344 GKSALEM
+344 GKSAFEM
-351 TLMRMMTF
+351 TLMRMMSF
-359 APASPVGNTT
+359 APNTPINDTAS
-369 EIISSSGSE
+369 EIENGRSE
-378 HTLPVQQ
+378 HSLPVDHA
-385 SSPSGGPGNVSKQ
+385 SSSGGPGNVGKQ

-408 THEQPATTEN
+408 TNVQEERPSHLSVESTS
-418 AEPCAQ
+418 AQ
-424 SEAADSQLTSVQLDD
+424 SLESAPCTPDSLATSITEKEQQEQSTSPFESQQEQKHAAADESELSGSETLSALPHSESGATSTQTTALERDASHNDESVKPAPTSSIEELPLENTAVQ
-439 AHSTTVNTQS
+439 AVQ
-449 KIVDEFEQG
+449 
-458 PSLDEQQPA
+458 
-467 SPDVTESAR
+467 TESVAAELEPTPS
-476 EVSAPAPTLAST
+476 EVSAPH
-488 PVATEGTEAP
+488 
-498 APTQTPAPEQTPV
+498 
-511 SNASIPVS
+511 N
-519 EAAAPLSEV
+519 EAAQYFD
-528 AAPASEATGAPVQ
+528 G
-541 AASSSQHDS
+541 
-550 ADDRPPLDAYMDDM
+550 PPLDAYMDDM
-564 PPLVEEGDYYGY
+564 PPPSEDDGSLGFDGFQTAEGSDKNSESLAHENEVSSLTAEE
-576 EEDYTGNGNT
+576 
-586 AQDNRN
+586 
-592 ASDGTIYATQASS
+592 
-605 PEAQLTTTADMLAL
+605 QLTSTADMLAL

-631 QEKAKP
+631 EAKSTSAANAKTESASDIQARFTRSKAEALSTAQTAHGVNKGSDNSAGQASVDNEIKSGDLNP
-637 AASSVTSASS
+637 VGHEDSPELLNSSPELKESSPERIDSGSEHKDSSVARGDTPQLESTNSGSSLDNTLAHSSDAMHTSESEKSHSS
-647 VLGLQGRARQATTN
+647 SN
-661 NSLENVPE
+661 
-669 QTADNRNTSV
+669 NTS
-679 QNSDRQSADNQSA
+679 
-692 DNQSAFDQQGLGQS
+692 
-706 AQNEAQETEKTEP
+706 
-719 IVSSQQQP
+719 
-727 HESFLS
+727 
-733 DNLAQDD
+733 
-740 MAQGGSVEYRI
+740 
-751 TQPSVL
+751 
-757 NSTSN
+757 
-762 DSSSEGS
+762 
-769 STEGSASAD
+769 
-778 DFTFDEFDADAPF
+778 DFSLDEFEEDMPF
-791 SNDDVA
+791 SNDESEVQ
-797 DDIVS
+797 S
-802 SVPVASAESTSPNAS
+802 NSETPVE
-817 NEGSTSSSFSASD
+817 D
-830 NAFHEARVQEVNVQ
+830 M
-844 EASAQPEF
+844 
-852 ATDNDQDNYDTP
+852 P
-864 PWALDNEQ
+864 PWATDYDNH
-872 PPFDQIEN
+872 PPQHVEGADYVETPSDSSSN
-880 TPEQTDSGYYR
+880 YDSAPEQMESAGDRSFAR
-891 DALDFDAPL
+891 DALNFDTPL
-900 SATYDGNL
+900 SSTYDGQL
-908 KAYLD
+908 KAYLN
-913 DGNKLTHASQIDE
+913 DGSKLTHASQIDE
-926 WSHLVEQLPV
+926 WSNLVEQMPV
-936 AGLLKQLVLHAAFS
+936 AGLLKQLVLHASFS
-950 RNGNAV
+950 RAGNQV

-962 SQAHLLNDSTKKQ
+962 SQTHLLNDSARKQ
-975 LIDALHHGLG
+975 LVDAIHHGLG
-985 EGVTIDIKLGEPSS
+985 ENVEVNITLGEPAS
-999 TPFTL
+999 TPFAL

-1010 MRHAHAHTV
+1010 MRHAHAHSV
-1019 INTDDTIQTLM
+1019 IKTDDTIQALL

-1040 TVKAR
+1040 SVKAR

>member
-75 RCNTCKEIE
+75 QCNTCKEIE

-185 GQLSHILEHEQLPF
+185 GQLQHILQHEQLPF

-220 LTDQAIAQGGNKVIA
+220 LTDQAIAQGGNQVLA

-256 VVNKSPADVLQLVND
+256 VVSKSPADVLQLVND

-277 DYDNVHSELG
+277 DYDNVHSELA

-313 YQLAKSIPAE
+313 FQLAKTIPAE

-332 LQGRKDLPYSAD
+332 LQGRKDLPFAAD
-344 GKSALEM
+344 GKSAFEM
-351 TLMRMMTF
+351 TLMRMMSF
-359 APASPVGNTT
+359 APNIPIDDTVS
-369 EIISSSGSE
+369 EIENGRSE
-378 HTLPVQQ
+378 HSLPVDHA
-385 SSPSGGPGNVSKQ
+385 SSSGGPGNVGKQ

-408 THEQPATTEN
+408 TNVQEETPSHLSVESTYAQSLESAPSTPDSLATSIIEKEQQEQPQSTSQFESLQEQEHAVVDESELREDKTQTT
-418 AEPCAQ
+418 
-424 SEAADSQLTSVQLDD
+424 LTSVE
-439 AHSTTVNTQS
+439 SGTTSTQS
-449 KIVDEFEQG
+449 TGLERDTAHGVEPVKQA
-458 PSLDEQQPA
+458 PA
-467 SPDVTESAR
+467 SPITEEVPVENTAVQPESVAAELEPTPN
-476 EVSAPAPTLAST
+476 EVSEPH
-488 PVATEGTEAP
+488 
-498 APTQTPAPEQTPV
+498 
-511 SNASIPVS
+511 N
-519 EAAAPLSEV
+519 EAA
-528 AAPASEATGAPVQ
+528 
-541 AASSSQHDS
+541 QHFDG
-550 ADDRPPLDAYMDDM
+550 PPLDAYMDDM
-564 PPLVEEGDYYGY
+564 PPPSEDDGSFAFEGFQSAEGGY
-576 EEDYTGNGNT
+576 
-586 AQDNRN
+586 N
-592 ASDGTIYATQASS
+592 AEGSYNAKGFHDAKGSDQNSEPLAHENEASS
-605 PEAQLTTTADMLAL
+605 LTAEEQLTSTADMLAL

-631 QEKAKP
+631 EAKSNS
-637 AASSVTSASS
+637 AANAKTESASDIQARFTRS
-647 VLGLQGRARQATTN
+647 KAEALNTAQSTNAITNHAENSAGQGSADN
-661 NSLENVPE
+661 EIKSGEVNSLESETSSESENDSPKRL
-669 QTADNRNTSV
+669 DNSLERLDN
-679 QNSDRQSADNQSA
+679 NSELANNA
-692 DNQSAFDQQGLGQS
+692 AFNS
-706 AQNEAQETEKTEP
+706 NENN
-719 IVSSQQQP
+719 
-727 HESFLS
+727 
-733 DNLAQDD
+733 DNL
-740 MAQGGSVEYRI
+740 SC
-751 TQPSVL
+751 SC
-757 NSTSN
+757 
-762 DSSSEGS
+762 
-769 STEGSASAD
+769 
-778 DFTFDEFDADAPF
+778 
-791 SNDDVA
+791 
-797 DDIVS
+797 
-802 SVPVASAESTSPNAS
+802 
-817 NEGSTSSSFSASD
+817 
-830 NAFHEARVQEVNVQ
+830 
-844 EASAQPEF
+844 
-852 ATDNDQDNYDTP
+852 
-864 PWALDNEQ
+864 W
-872 PPFDQIEN
+872 
-880 TPEQTDSGYYR
+880 
-891 DALDFDAPL
+891 
-900 SATYDGNL
+900 
-908 KAYLD
+908 
-913 DGNKLTHASQIDE
+913 
-926 WSHLVEQLPV
+926 
-936 AGLLKQLVLHAAFS
+936 
-950 RNGNAV
+950 
-956 SLEIDH
+956 
-962 SQAHLLNDSTKKQ
+962 
-975 LIDALHHGLG
+975 
-985 EGVTIDIKLGEPSS
+985 
-999 TPFTL
+999 
-1004 QQEIHA
+1004 
-1010 MRHAHAHTV
+1010 
-1019 INTDDTIQTLM
+1019 
-1030 STFDASVLTD
+1030 
-1040 TVKAR
+1040 

>member
-75 RCNTCKEIE
+75 QCNTCKEIE

-185 GQLSHILEHEQLPF
+185 GQLKHILEHEQLSF
-199 EPQAL
+199 EEQAL

-220 LTDQAIAQGGNKVIA
+220 LTDQAIAQGGNQVLA

-250 LKVIHA
+250 LKVVHA
-256 VVNKSPADVLQLVND
+256 VVNKSPAEVLQLVND

-277 DYDNVHSELG
+277 DYDNVHSELA

-313 YQLAKSIPAE
+313 FQLAKTIPAE
-323 QVQLLYQIA
+323 QVQLFYQIA
-332 LQGRKDLPYSAD
+332 LQGRKDLPFAAD
-344 GKSALEM
+344 GKSAFEM
-351 TLMRMMTF
+351 TLMRMMSF
-359 APASPVGNTT
+359 APNIPIENTPN
-369 EIISSSGSE
+369 EIESGRSE
-378 HTLPVQQ
+378 HSLPVDHA
-385 SSPSGGPGNVSKQ
+385 SSSGGPGNVGKQ

-408 THEQPATTEN
+408 NNVQEKAPSTPQTESTSAQSLENTPSNPEAPAASVIEKEPQEQPQSTSQF
-418 AEPCAQ
+418 EPRQEQEYAVVDE
-424 SEAADSQLTSVQLDD
+424 SERRED
-439 AHSTTVNTQS
+439 NTQS
-449 KIVDEFEQG
+449 TSPSVASGTTSTQTTALERDAEHDDESVKLAPTSSIEELPVENTAVQ
-458 PSLDEQQPA
+458 
-467 SPDVTESAR
+467 TESVAAELEPTPN
-476 EVSAPAPTLAST
+476 EVSAPH
-488 PVATEGTEAP
+488 
-498 APTQTPAPEQTPV
+498 
-511 SNASIPVS
+511 
-519 EAAAPLSEV
+519 SEV
-528 AAPASEATGAPVQ
+528 A
-541 AASSSQHDS
+541 QHFDG
-550 ADDRPPLDAYMDDM
+550 PPLDAYMDGM
-564 PPLVEEGDYYGY
+564 PLSSEDDGSLGFEGFQSAEGSYDA
-576 EEDYTGNGNT
+576 ESFH
-586 AQDNRN
+586 N
-592 ASDGTIYATQASS
+592 AEGSHNAKGSDKNSESLAHENEASS
-605 PEAQLTTTADMLAL
+605 LTAEEQLTSTADMLAL

-631 QEKAKP
+631 EAK
-637 AASSVTSASS
+637 STSAVNAKTESAS
-647 VLGLQGRARQATTN
+647 DIQARFTRSKAEALSTA
-661 NSLENVPE
+661 
-669 QTADNRNTSV
+669 QTAHGINRGSDTSAG
-679 QNSDRQSADNQSA
+679 QPSADNEIKGGNVNPVGNEHSRELQDHSPGLIDSGSEQKDSTTARGDASQLESA
-692 DNQSAFDQQGLGQS
+692 DSGSALDGTHAHS
-706 AQNEAQETEKTEP
+706 ADTLRTSDAET
-719 IVSSQQQP
+719 S
-727 HESFLS
+727 H
-733 DNLAQDD
+733 
-740 MAQGGSVEYRI
+740 
-751 TQPSVL
+751 
-757 NSTSN
+757 
-762 DSSSEGS
+762 SSENDTS
-769 STEGSASAD
+769 DFSLDEFEEDMPFSSDEAVAQPITAPSTED
-778 DFTFDEFDADAPF
+778 M
-791 SNDDVA
+791 
-797 DDIVS
+797 
-802 SVPVASAESTSPNAS
+802 
-817 NEGSTSSSFSASD
+817 
-830 NAFHEARVQEVNVQ
+830 
-844 EASAQPEF
+844 
-852 ATDNDQDNYDTP
+852 P
-864 PWALDNEQ
+864 PWASDYDHQ
-872 PPFDQIEN
+872 PPQHVEGNNYAEAPSNSSSNYESAPDQMESAGDRSFTHEALNFD
-880 TPEQTDSGYYR
+880 TPRS
-891 DALDFDAPL
+891 
-900 SATYDGNL
+900 STYHGQL
-908 KAYLD
+908 KAYLN
-913 DGNKLTHASQIDE
+913 DGSKLTHASQIDE
-926 WSHLVEQLPV
+926 WSNLVEQMPV
-936 AGLLKQLVLHAAFS
+936 AGLLKQLVLHASFS
-950 RNGNAV
+950 RDGNQV

-962 SQAHLLNDSTKKQ
+962 SQTHLLNESAKKQ
-975 LIDALHHGLG
+975 LVDAIHHGLG
-985 EGVTIDIKLGEPSS
+985 ENVEVNITLGEPSS
-999 TPFTL
+999 TPFAL

-1010 MRHAHAHTV
+1010 MRHAHAHSV
-1019 INTDDTIQTLM
+1019 IKTDDTIQALL

-1040 TVKAR
+1040 SVKAR

>member
-75 RCNTCKEIE
+75 QCNTCKEIE

-185 GQLSHILEHEQLPF
+185 GQLQHILEHEQLPF

-220 LTDQAIAQGGNKVIA
+220 LTDQAIAQGGNQVLA

-250 LKVIHA
+250 LKVVHA
-256 VVNKSPADVLQLVND
+256 VVSKSPADVLQLVND

-277 DYDNVHSELG
+277 DYDNVHSELA

-313 YQLAKSIPAE
+313 FQLAKTIPAE

-332 LQGRKDLPYSAD
+332 LQGRKDLPFAAD
-344 GKSALEM
+344 GKSAFEM
-351 TLMRMMTF
+351 TLMRMMSF
-359 APASPVGNTT
+359 APNTPINDTAS
-369 EIISSSGSE
+369 EIENGRSE
-378 HTLPVQQ
+378 HSLPVDHA
-385 SSPSGGPGNVSKQ
+385 SSSGGPGNVGKQ

-408 THEQPATTEN
+408 TNVQEERPSHLSVESTSAQSLESAPSTPDSLATSIIEKEQQEQSTSPFESQQEQKHAAADESELSGSDTLSALPHAESGATTTQTTALERDASHDDESVKPAPTSSIEELHVEN
-418 AEPCAQ
+418 TA
-424 SEAADSQLTSVQLDD
+424 VQ
-439 AHSTTVNTQS
+439 AVQ
-449 KIVDEFEQG
+449 
-458 PSLDEQQPA
+458 
-467 SPDVTESAR
+467 TESVVAELEPTPN
-476 EVSAPAPTLAST
+476 EVSAPH
-488 PVATEGTEAP
+488 
-498 APTQTPAPEQTPV
+498 
-511 SNASIPVS
+511 N
-519 EAAAPLSEV
+519 EAAQYFDE
-528 AAPASEATGAPVQ
+528 
-541 AASSSQHDS
+541 
-550 ADDRPPLDAYMDDM
+550 PPLDAYMDDM
-564 PPLVEEGDYYGY
+564 PLSSEDDGSLGFDGFQSAEGFH
-576 EEDYTGNGNT
+576 
-586 AQDNRN
+586 N
-592 ASDGTIYATQASS
+592 AKGSDKNSESLAHENEASS
-605 PEAQLTTTADMLAL
+605 LTAEEQLTSTADMLAL

-631 QEKAKP
+631 EAK
-637 AASSVTSASS
+637 STSAANAKTESAS
-647 VLGLQGRARQATTN
+647 DIQARFTRSKAEAL
-661 NSLENVPE
+661 SAA
-669 QTADNRNTSV
+669 QTAHGINKGSDNSAG
-679 QNSDRQSADNQSA
+679 QASADNEIKRGDLNPVGHENSRELQDHSPEPLNNSPERRENSPERI
-692 DNQSAFDQQGLGQS
+692 DNGSEHKDNSVARGDTPQLESTNSGSSLGNTFAHS
-706 AQNEAQETEKTEP
+706 SDAMHTSESEKN
-719 IVSSQQQP
+719 
-727 HESFLS
+727 H
-733 DNLAQDD
+733 
-740 MAQGGSVEYRI
+740 
-751 TQPSVL
+751 
-757 NSTSN
+757 
-762 DSSSEGS
+762 SSSNHTS
-769 STEGSASAD
+769 
-778 DFTFDEFDADAPF
+778 DFSLDEFEEDMPF
-791 SNDDVA
+791 SNDESEA
-797 DDIVS
+797 QS
-802 SVPVASAESTSPNAS
+802 NSETPVE
-817 NEGSTSSSFSASD
+817 D
-830 NAFHEARVQEVNVQ
+830 M
-844 EASAQPEF
+844 
-852 ATDNDQDNYDTP
+852 P
-864 PWALDNEQ
+864 PWATDYDNQ
-872 PPFDQIEN
+872 PSQHVEGADYVKAPSDSSSN
-880 TPEQTDSGYYR
+880 YGNSPEQMESAGDRSFAR
-891 DALDFDAPL
+891 DALNFDTPL
-900 SATYDGNL
+900 SSTYDGQL
-908 KAYLD
+908 KAYLN
-913 DGNKLTHASQIDE
+913 DGSKLTHASQIDE
-926 WSHLVEQLPV
+926 WSNLVEQMPV
-936 AGLLKQLVLHAAFS
+936 AGLLKQLVLHASFS
-950 RNGNAV
+950 RAGNQV

-962 SQAHLLNDSTKKQ
+962 SQTHLLNDSAKKQ
-975 LIDALHHGLG
+975 LVDAIHHGLG
-985 EGVTIDIKLGEPSS
+985 ENVEVNITLGEPAS
-999 TPFTL
+999 TPFAL

-1010 MRHAHAHTV
+1010 MRYAHAHSV
-1019 INTDDTIQTLM
+1019 IKTDDTIQALL

-1040 TVKAR
+1040 SVKAR